1 MVFVKNEVKARQ
13 FRSKDDWVDLLRDW
27 RESGLSAL
35 SWCRVK
41 GISTSVFA
49 RWRRKLEG
57 HDSLGQMRSARPF
70 IPVGLESLGLS
81 SSPQLD
87 IVLCSGHRVQVQ
99 GLNDQ
104 QVLALIQQLVI

>member
-1 MVFVKNEVKARQ
+1 MVAVKNGVKARQ
-13 FRSKDDWVDLLRDW
+13 FRSEDEWHDLLRDW
-27 RESGLSAL
+27 RQSGLSAL

-57 HDSLGQMRSARPF
+57 NDSLGQMRSTGAF

-104 QVLALIQQLVI
+104 QVLAHVQQLVI

>member
-1 MVFVKNEVKARQ
+1 MVVVKNGVRTHH
-13 FRSKDDWVDLLRDW
+13 FRSKDEWHDLLRDW
-27 RESGLSAL
+27 RQSGLSAL

-57 HDSLGQMRSARPF
+57 NDSLGQMHSTHAF
-70 IPVGLESLGLS
+70 IPVGLESLRLS

-87 IVLCSGHRVQVQ
+87 IVLTSGHRVQVQ
-99 GLNDQ
+99 GLNNQ
-104 QVLALIQQLVI
+104 QLLALIQQLVI